1 MSNNI
6 TIKDIARHFN
16 VSVTTV
22 SKALNGLPGIG
33 SETRDKITAYALEN
47 NYEKNL
53 SALALKK
60 GKLKTIGV
68 VLPDISEIF
77 FSQAV
82 SGIGLV
88 AKKEGYNV
96 AIMESHNDPKIEAEN
111 IRQLKSGNVAGII
124 ICLSKLSGYSLD
136 YLQQIQ
142 QQGLPVVFFDR
153 VPHDENFYT
162 VSCDLYNASQEI
174 VDFLWENGHYKI
186 GIIRGPQSLYT
197 SLERMKGFMEGLNKK
212 GHKTNGNLFSTTDLS
227 YEGTRKAM
235 KDILSKKEKPTAVV
249 TFNDYVAL
257 DAIKY
262 ILEETNM
269 VINKDIVTVSYGNL
283 LFTKY
288 IEKNKPIASV
298 EQYPEEQGR
307 HAAKMLISLINH
319 VPLASNKI
327 IIKGKLVKHFE
338 KK

>member
-1 MSNNI
+1 MSHNI
-6 TIKDIARHFN
+6 TIKDIARHFK
-16 VSVTTV
+16 VSITTV
-22 SKALNGLPGIG
+22 SKALNGQLGV
-33 SETRDKITAYALEN
+33 SETTRNMINEYAVAH

-53 SALALKK
+53 NALALKK
-60 GKLKTIGV
+60 GKFKTIGV
-68 VLPDISEIF
+68 VLPDISETF
-77 FSQAV
+77 FSHAV

-96 AIMESHNDPKIEAEN
+96 AFMESHNDPKIEIEN
-111 IRQLKSGNVAGII
+111 IKQLKSGNIAGIV

-136 YLQQIQ
+136 YLLQVQA
-142 QQGLPVVFFDR
+142 QGTPIVFFDR
-153 VPHDENFYT
+153 VPNDENFYT
-162 VSCDLYNASQEI
+162 VSCDLYNASLDI
-174 VDFLWENGHYKI
+174 VDYLWSHGHHSI

-212 GHKTNGNLFSTTDLS
+212 GYKTNGDLFSTTDLS
-227 YEGTRKAM
+227 YEGTRQAM
-235 KDILSKKEKPTAVV
+235 KDILSQKEKPTAVV

-262 ILEETNM
+262 ILEETDM

-288 IEKNKPIASV
+288 IEKHKPIASV

-307 HAAKMLISLINH
+307 QAASMLISLINNQ
-319 VPLASNKI
+319 PLSTKKV
-327 IIKGKLVKHFE
+327 IIKGTLVKHFE
-338 KK
+338 K